1 MPYVA
6 AYYNIKNLIL
16 QAVTGGFEDLR
27 WITIDG
33 SGGRSLQQQCEE
45 LQQVEIDFIKVQRR
59 DRGGCQRAYCS
70 S

>member
-33 SGGRSLQQQCEE
+33 SGGRSLQ
-45 LQQVEIDFIKVQRR
+45 
-59 DRGGCQRAYCS
+59 
-70 S
+70 